1 MTHTLALHTEA
12 LTLAELEATVG
23 GDTPPAWWW
32 LALFVVAE
40 SQGFVDGIQAG
51 WAAAGAT

>member
-1 MTHTLALHTEA
+1 MTHTAAPHTHALALS
-12 LTLAELEATVG
+12 ELESTVG
-23 GDTPPAWWW
+23 GDSPAPAWWW

-51 WAAAGAT
+51 WAAGG